1 MMRLGLKKSRT
12 NSSFST
18 RNTVSSIRLIAQAL
32 TVNSSL
38 AFGLTVGITRNT
50 PAQMCLTSPLTL
62 KAAQMY
68 LLKAKLSSLMP
79 LSTPPLTQV
88 AKSRLLVVW
97 RQLVTLK
104 TIRSSTGREL
114 VTSIVLLLM
123 VLLLMNKIFLNR
135 LMMKTQTTS
144 ESPTANGTTS
154 HSLGLMKTISLK
166 LGVLAKLAW
175 TFQRSAEM
183 MLCSLNT
190 PWKLVRESTILFT
203 RRTMRFCPKQPSPTL
218 SNSQTISSAMHLS
231 LMKAHLTKLF
241 SLRPTSSLF
250 LTIFPMPMNLLLVSR
265 SLKACSRSCLTSRL
279 PSGSSSSPLRWKRST
294 STKRTISSSGPL
306 TKTLPKKWTQLPS
319 LVVLWSTTICLLI
332 SSSTITPLTHLH
344 RLICQLGRLTMQQCL
359 KRWTTNA
366 PGTKLRTTLLSKDST
381 VIPISRAASLRLKS
395 LLRKP
400 QIFSIEN
407 TPSLLVAVCMI
418 AETQLVP
425 MVSKSSQK

>member
-1 MMRLGLKKSRT
+1 MKTMRLGTKISRT

-18 RNTVSSIRLIAQAL
+18 RNTLSTLSLIAQAL
-32 TVNSSL
+32 TVISSL

-88 AKSRLLVVW
+88 AKSRRLVVC

-114 VTSIVLLLM
+114 VTSIVLLLIL
-123 VLLLMNKIFLNR
+123 LLLMNKIFLNR

-144 ESPTANGTTS
+144 ESPTAHGTTS
-154 HSLGLMKTISLK
+154 HTLGKMKTVTLK
-166 LGVLAKLAW
+166 LGALAKLAW
-175 TFQRSAEM
+175 TFQRSTEM
-183 MLCSLNT
+183 MICSLNT

-231 LMKAHLTKLF
+231 LMKAHLTILF

-250 LTIFPMPMNLLLVSR
+250 LTTFPMLMHLLLVSR

-279 PSGSSSSPLRWKRST
+279 PSGSSSSPLRWKRNT

-306 TKTLPKKWTQLPS
+306 TKTL
-319 LVVLWSTTICLLI
+319 
-332 SSSTITPLTHLH
+332 
-344 RLICQLGRLTMQQCL
+344 
-359 KRWTTNA
+359 TN
-366 PGTKLRTTLLSKDST
+366 
-381 VIPISRAASLRLKS
+381 
-395 LLRKP
+395 
-400 QIFSIEN
+400 
-407 TPSLLVAVCMI
+407 
-418 AETQLVP
+418 
-425 MVSKSSQK
+425 